1 MSVTRGSADITAGKN
16 CFNCAHRNEPPT
28 FENCADCIEP
38 ELKGW
43 EPAPPP
49 KMKEPHGELLEA
61 MPPVEL
67 IEKLADI
74 AKMLAELAAVMRDM
88 PKAMAEA
95 LRVARESA
103 NEESSKKVIDL
114 LKAIEDGDFMD
125 D

>member
-1 MSVTRGSADITAGKN
+1 MSMTRGSADRTAEKN
-16 CFNCAHRNEPPT
+16 CRNCAHRSEPPT
-28 FENCADCIEP
+28 CENCSDCINP

-49 KMKEPHGELLEA
+49 DMHGELLEA

-67 IEKLADI
+67 LEKLDDI
-74 AKMLAELAAVMRDM
+74 SKMLAELAAVMRDM

-95 LRVARESA
+95 FREVSVSA

>member
-16 CFNCAHRNEPPT
+16 CWNCAHRSEMQT
-28 FENCADCIEP
+28 YKDCLDCIESG
-38 ELKGW
+38 LKGW
-43 EPAPPP
+43 EPAAPPD
-49 KMKEPHGELLEA
+49 MHGELLEA

-67 IEKLADI
+67 LEKLADI
-74 AKMLAELAAVMRDM
+74 SKMLSELAAVMRDM

-95 LRVARESA
+95 FMEVSESA
-103 NEESSKKVIDL
+103 NKESSKKVIDL

>member
-1 MSVTRGSADITAGKN
+1 MTRGSADITAEKN
-16 CFNCAHRNEPPT
+16 CWNCAHRNEPPT

-49 KMKEPHGELLEA
+49 EMKEPHGELLEA

-67 IEKLADI
+67 LEKLADI
-74 AKMLAELAAVMRDM
+74 SKMLAELAAVMRDM

-95 LRVARESA
+95 FREVSESA
-103 NEESSKKVIDL
+103 NKESSKKVIDL
-114 LKAIEDGDFMD
+114 LKAIEDGDFME
-125 D
+125 